1 MASLKFSDTPQYSD
15 GAPITNGKPITLMN
29 KSCLNKRS
37 DGIYIQ
43 DENRYYTKSVET
55 FLKPCT
61 LINGTLISSEK
72 TEDPDGHYPTFIEYT
87 VSVGNKTPIYNSAEY
102 VFQVYEPLK
111 KVAGGY
117 RRNRTKR
124 NRNRNR
130 KRKQSRKH

>member
-1 MASLKFSDTPQYSD
+1 
-15 GAPITNGKPITLMN
+15 MN
-29 KSCLNKRS
+29 KSCLNKSS

-43 DENRYYTKSVET
+43 DENGYYTKSVET
-55 FLKPCT
+55 LFKPCT
-61 LINGTLISSEK
+61 LINGILISSK
-72 TEDPDGHYPTFIEYT
+72 NIVDPDGHYSNVIEYT
-87 VSVGNKTPIYNSAEY
+87 VSVGKTETTYNSAEY

-111 KVAGGY
+111 KIAGGY